1 MKNFGR
7 VRLLSAIVLF
17 LALALAVESLC
28 SCSQK
33 EAQGGAAATSLLER
47 DDTVKTAYLSVLS
60 DDQNA
65 FRDEIYRNLERF
77 EATVES
83 ESWSNE
89 DSLNVS
95 GSISL
100 KLPSSR
106 FLPYV
111 EYLRSVYKIESTYL
125 YARTTDDK
133 SVKRG
138 EVSGDGTVYSF
149 VHLSVER
156 EIGFYESFLLG
167 TEYGSEA
174 LKMSLESI
182 VPVLLFLLPY
192 AFLVCLVIVIVKVS
206 KRGLS
211 KWKTLREQKE

>member
-1 MKNFGR
+1 MTSNKCPR
-7 VRLLSAIVLF
+7 IPIIPVIL
-17 LALALAVESLC
+17 LALAAGALS

-47 DDTVKTAYLSVLS
+47 DDTVKSAYLSVIS
-60 DDQNA
+60 EDQNA
-65 FRDEIYRNLERF
+65 FRDEIYSNLERF

-89 DSLNVS
+89 DSLSVS
-95 GSISL
+95 GSISV

-111 EYLRSVYKIESTYL
+111 EYLRSAYKIESTYL
-125 YARTTDDK
+125 YARTTDGE

-138 EVSGDGTVYSF
+138 EVSGDGTVYSY
-149 VHLSVER
+149 VRISVER

-167 TEYGSEA
+167 TEHASEA
-174 LKMSLESI
+174 LKTSLESI

-192 AFLVCLVIVIVKVS
+192 ACIVGLILVAVRLV
-206 KRGLS
+206 KRAFR
-211 KWKTLREQKE
+211 LRTGGKRV